1 MMQVEVGHP
10 VQGIN
15 AWHGFR
21 ELQCYSQLL
30 RSVRHVLV
38 MDEQVTRCETSSATT
53 EMAQAAGRGSQL
65 IAQLAD

>member
-1 MMQVEVGHP
+1 MGHP

-15 AWHGFR
+15 DWHGFR

-53 EMAQAAGRGSQL
+53 EMALTKSDVTKMSSPSSSR
-65 IAQLAD
+65 